1 MNRTKHK
8 LLILIS
14 ALLILALSFT
24 ALADGALSTLYNAGS
39 KLMLNTS
46 NVTLSGHAVF
56 TYDEQRF
63 KVFDGVY
70 VQDGENSQMNVWLST
85 PLTNGGNYTG
95 GYTVVANGAK
105 VYEMHSDVPGEF
117 SPQTT
122 VASSSI
128 LSNKDMKKLLV
139 SLGGTVVHLV
149 EGGLNDAIAVTQ
161 NGEHTQYRLQLNS
174 SSAPALLNKA
184 LSLVSKEIID
194 EYFYA
199 YERTLPLVTVDDRQQ
214 LIATFYEE
222 MYGEPLEKITVAP
235 SEQEL
240 PTDYMRY
247 ENARQAMFDYLEDVQ
262 KTTPHSVVVIRGA
275 DKSQTTYASFNDYL
289 LSINQQILQFEDYS
303 PALNAFLQ
311 QNPDSKA
318 PDADMRAHYQQIL
331 TEMQCAGMLIE
342 GDGDTILC
350 YNDNELS
357 RLAPYKQSV
366 TQRICTQL
374 EDVTLKSAD
383 ITVTLDTRQRLT
395 AFTGQLQMTV
405 TDFVGREH
413 VLTIDFDCTAEA
425 YGTSIVKPFDPKDYG
440 ITDYYQDDGTGNG

>member
-1 MNRTKHK
+1 M
-8 LLILIS
+8 ILIS
-14 ALLILALSFT
+14 ALLILALSIT
-24 ALADGALSTLYNAGS
+24 ALADGVLSTLYNAGTN
-39 KLMLNTS
+39 LMLNTP

-56 TYDEQRF
+56 TYDGQRF

-70 VQDGENSQMNVWLST
+70 VQDGENSQMDVWLST
-85 PLTNGGNYTG
+85 PLTNGGNYIG
-95 GYTVVANGAK
+95 SYSVVANGAK
-105 VYEMHSDVPGEF
+105 VYELRSDAPGEF
-117 SPQTT
+117 SQQTN

-139 SLGGTVVHLV
+139 ALGGTVVHLA

-174 SSAPALLNKA
+174 SSAPALVNKA
-184 LSLVSKEIID
+184 LSMISKEIID

-222 MYGEPLEKITVAP
+222 LYGEPLEKITVAP

-240 PTDYMRY
+240 PTDYLRY

-262 KTTPHSVVVIRGA
+262 KSTPHSVVVIHGA
-275 DKSQTTYASFNDYL
+275 DKSQTTYDSFNDYL

-311 QNPDSKA
+311 QNPDSKT

-331 TEMQCAGMLIE
+331 TEKQCAGMLIE

-383 ITVTLDTRQRLT
+383 ITVTLDNRQRLT
-395 AFTGQLQMTV
+395 AFTGQLQMTIA
-405 TDFVGREH
+405 DFVGREH

-425 YGTSIVKPFDPKDYG
+425 YGTSVVKLFDPKDYG
-440 ITDYYQDDGTGNG
+440 ITNYHLDDGTGNG